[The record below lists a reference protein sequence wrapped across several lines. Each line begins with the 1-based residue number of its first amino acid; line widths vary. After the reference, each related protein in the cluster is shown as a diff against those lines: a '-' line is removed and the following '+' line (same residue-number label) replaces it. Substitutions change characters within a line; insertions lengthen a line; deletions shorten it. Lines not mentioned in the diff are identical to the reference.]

1 MPSCCKYPPADP
13 GALRCEPLKA
23 ADAFV
28 AHAYF
33 PFGSCVHERL
43 CPTFA
48 SLSGNSG
55 DFHRLNA
62 FVSQSSI
69 QKQKTVAYS
78 RKCQTSTAT
87 PAEPGDLPFGLARTF
102 RLTIFGRMKT
112 ERLMPKRMAN
122 LARGRA
128 HGSISVIE
136 RIWSAVRSIRHAPR
150 CDCRSDLA
158 PELRRFIIQ
167 QTTAPPRATF
177 KLSTSAKGCCTDPT
191 KETGPPVSMQNW
203 PCESCR
209 PRMF

>member
-1 MPSCCKYPPADP
+1 MAHSRRESECQLHFASWLKQKSLSQVSRVIGPGYVPWHVAGSRALTALLDVTVSFLQRNHPGCKYPPAEP

-62 FVSQSSI
+62 FVSQSNI

-87 PAEPGDLPFGLARTF
+87 PAEPGELPFGLVLKNQSLCVDGRDAGEE
-102 RLTIFGRMKT
+102 LLASAEVLLGVAFGRV
-112 ERLMPKRMAN
+112 ERL
-122 LARGRA
+122 
-128 HGSISVIE
+128 V
-136 RIWSAVRSIRHAPR
+136 
-150 CDCRSDLA
+150 
-158 PELRRFIIQ
+158 
-167 QTTAPPRATF
+167 
-177 KLSTSAKGCCTDPT
+177 
-191 KETGPPVSMQNW
+191 
-203 PCESCR
+203 
-209 PRMF
+209 

>member
-1 MPSCCKYPPADP
+1 MGGFGQFRHAPVYVIWKLNAFNCKYPPAEP
-13 GALRCEPLKA
+13 GAFGCEPLKA

-62 FVSQSSI
+62 FVSQSNI

-87 PAEPGDLPFGLARTF
+87 PAEPGDLPFGLDRNALRSPHF
-102 RLTIFGRMKT
+102 VFG
-112 ERLMPKRMAN
+112 KR
-122 LARGRA
+122 
-128 HGSISVIE
+128 
-136 RIWSAVRSIRHAPR
+136 
-150 CDCRSDLA
+150 
-158 PELRRFIIQ
+158 
-167 QTTAPPRATF
+167 
-177 KLSTSAKGCCTDPT
+177 K
-191 KETGPPVSMQNW
+191 
-203 PCESCR
+203 
-209 PRMF
+209 